1 MVRILTEYMRR
12 IRRSAPHCWHPLA
25 LDVAAGDAAHQLR
38 DLLEFLDASV
48 GISASE
54 FAEAGFTV
62 PTDLAAISGKDA
74 EAALGSLEKAM
85 ESSATMQRKM
95 NAMRQVDR
103 VYSTIVYLSN
113 E

>member
-1 MVRILTEYMRR
+1 MRR
-12 IRRSAPHCWHPLA
+12 IRRSAPHYWHPLA
-25 LDVAAGDAAHQLR
+25 LDVAAGDAARQLR
-38 DLLEFLDASV
+38 DLLEFLDESV

-62 PTDLAAISGKDA
+62 PTDLAAISDKDA
-74 EAALGSLEKAM
+74 ETAFESLEEAM
-85 ESSATMQRKM
+85 ESSATIQRKM

-103 VYSTIVYLSN
+103 IYSTAVYLSN